1 MAIKPISVS
10 QLNDYIARLIGTD
23 PLLGTVV
30 VRGEISNYRPSRA
43 GYLFFSLK
51 DAQSTIRCFAGSE
64 VADKIRQE
72 IEDGR
77 EVICTGYVNVYK
89 PGGYYSL
96 TIRSLDPVGQGD
108 LAAAFEKLKK
118 KLEAEGLFDAA
129 HKQPLPRFPEK
140 IAVVTSPTG
149 AALQDILSI
158 LRHRNKSCSVL
169 IYPVLVQGK
178 SAAADI
184 AHALNHINETMD
196 DIDLI
201 ICGRGGGSLE
211 DLWAFNEEPVARA
224 VFDSRIPVIS
234 AVGHETDFTIADF
247 CADARA
253 ETPTAAAQMAVPD
266 TDEVRTY
273 LLQCRRTMEQAIAA
287 RIADGEKRLARL
299 HIGVIRRMILQR
311 LDSADY
317 RSAVLAE
324 QLRVQMA
331 ETLRRLED
339 KVEKAGASLQSL
351 SPVHI
356 MEKGYAAVVDEV
368 GRMVRRMTSL
378 KEGDVIRI
386 RGSDGTV
393 RARVIEKARTAQPE
407 SPDKAEKR

>member
-140 IAVVTSPTG
+140 IAV
-149 AALQDILSI
+149 
-158 LRHRNKSCSVL
+158 
-169 IYPVLVQGK
+169 VQGK

>member
-158 LRHRNKSCSVL
+158 LRHRNKSCPCS
-169 IYPVLVQGK
+169 K
-178 SAAADI
+178 SY
-184 AHALNHINETMD
+184 
-196 DIDLI
+196 
-201 ICGRGGGSLE
+201 
-211 DLWAFNEEPVARA
+211 
-224 VFDSRIPVIS
+224 
-234 AVGHETDFTIADF
+234 
-247 CADARA
+247 
-253 ETPTAAAQMAVPD
+253 Q
-266 TDEVRTY
+266 
-273 LLQCRRTMEQAIAA
+273 
-287 RIADGEKRLARL
+287 
-299 HIGVIRRMILQR
+299 
-311 LDSADY
+311 
-317 RSAVLAE
+317 
-324 QLRVQMA
+324 
-331 ETLRRLED
+331 
-339 KVEKAGASLQSL
+339 
-351 SPVHI
+351 
-356 MEKGYAAVVDEV
+356 
-368 GRMVRRMTSL
+368 
-378 KEGDVIRI
+378 
-386 RGSDGTV
+386 
-393 RARVIEKARTAQPE
+393 
-407 SPDKAEKR
+407 